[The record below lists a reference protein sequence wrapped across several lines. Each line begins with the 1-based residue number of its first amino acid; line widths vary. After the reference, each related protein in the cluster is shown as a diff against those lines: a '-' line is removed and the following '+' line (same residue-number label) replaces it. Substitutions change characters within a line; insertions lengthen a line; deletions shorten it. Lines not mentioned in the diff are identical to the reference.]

1 MPELPEVEAV
11 CRRLRE
17 EAQGATIRRLVIRRA
32 SICKPGNAED
42 IEAAARNRKLRSIER
57 RGKHIL
63 LGLNS
68 GTTLYVHLRMTG
80 NLYVIPD
87 YRFAPLSARAL
98 FELRDNRAIVFDD
111 PRALGKITLSSKLEQ
126 LGVEP
131 LTPAFSAEKLKEMLS
146 QSRQPAKTFLMDQRH
161 IAGLGN
167 IYAAEAL
174 FKAGQDPRKSI
185 ATKRAG
191 AMYSSIVAVL
201 ADAVHSA
208 YSTYSKPGHLLAAE
222 EQKLMVYGREG
233 EPCRVCGRAI
243 RRIPQGGR
251 STYFCAGCQK

>member
-17 EAQGATIRRLVIRRA
+17 EALGAKIRRLEIRRPL
-32 SICKPGNAED
+32 ICRPESAEE
-42 IEAAARNRKLRSIER
+42 IEAAARNRKIDSIER

-63 LGLNS
+63 LGLS
-68 GTTLYVHLRMTG
+68 GGSTLYVHLRMTG

-87 YRFAPLSARAL
+87 YRFAPVSARAL
-98 FELRDNRAIVFDD
+98 FELGDSRAIVFDD
-111 PRALGKITLSSKLEQ
+111 PRALGKLTRNADLEH
-126 LGVEP
+126 LGIEP
-131 LTPAFSAEKLKEMLS
+131 LTPAFTAEKLKEMLS
-146 QSRQPAKTFLMDQRH
+146 STRQPAKTFLMDQRR

-174 FKAGQDPRKSI
+174 FHAKQDPRKPI
-185 ATKRAG
+185 APKKAP
-191 AMYSSIVAVL
+191 AMYSAIVGVL

-208 YSTYSKPGHLLAAE
+208 YSTYSKPGHLLEAE

>member
-1 MPELPEVEAV
+1 
-11 CRRLRE
+11 
-17 EAQGATIRRLVIRRA
+17 
-32 SICKPGNAED
+32 
-42 IEAAARNRKLRSIER
+42 
-57 RGKHIL
+57 
-63 LGLNS
+63 
-68 GTTLYVHLRMTG
+68 MTG

-87 YRFAPLSARAL
+87 YRFAPVSARAL
-98 FELRDNRAIVFDD
+98 FQITDNRAIVFDD
-111 PRALGKITLSSKLEQ
+111 PRALGRLTLSAKLSQ
-126 LGVEP
+126 LGIEP
-131 LTPAFSAEKLKEMLS
+131 LTPSFTVEKLKDMLV
-146 QSRQPAKTFLMDQRH
+146 QSRQPAKTFLMDQRRV
-161 IAGLGN
+161 AGLGN

-174 FKAGQDPRKSI
+174 FRAGQDPRKAI
-185 ATKRAG
+185 GPRKAPILHA
-191 AMYSSIVAVL
+191 AIVGVL

>member
-1 MPELPEVEAV
+1 VPELPEVEAV

-17 EAQGATIRRLVIRRA
+17 EALGAGIRRLEVRRA
-32 SICKPGNAED
+32 SICKPDRAED
-42 IEAAARNRKLRSIER
+42 IEAAARGRKIESAAR

-63 LGLNS
+63 VNLS
-68 GTTLYVHLRMTG
+68 GGITLYVHLRMTG
-80 NLYVIPD
+80 NLYAIPD
-87 YRFAPLSARAL
+87 YRFAPHTARAI
-98 FELRDNRAIVFDD
+98 FELHDNRALVFDD
-111 PRALGKITLSSKLEQ
+111 PRALGKLTLQARLDQ

-131 LTPAFSAEKLKEMLS
+131 LTPAFTAEKLKEMLT
-146 QSRQPAKTFLMDQRH
+146 RQPAKTFLMDQRH
-161 IAGLGN
+161 VAGLGN
-167 IYAAEAL
+167 IYAAEAM
-174 FKAGQDPRKSI
+174 FHARQDPRKPI
-185 ATKRAG
+185 APKKVA
-191 AMYSSIVAVL
+191 AMHASIVGVL

-251 STYFCAGCQK
+251 STYFCAGCQR

>member
-17 EAQGATIRRLVIRRA
+17 EALDAIIRRLEVRRA
-32 SICKPGNAED
+32 SICKPNNADD
-42 IEAAARNRKLRSIER
+42 IEAVARNRKIVSIAR

-63 LGLNS
+63 LGLNG

-87 YRFAPLSARAL
+87 YRFAPVSARAL
-98 FELRDNRAIVFDD
+98 FELADNRAIVFDD
-111 PRALGKITLSSKLEQ
+111 PRALGKLTLNAKLDQ
-126 LGVEP
+126 LGIEP
-131 LTPAFSAEKLKEMLS
+131 LTAAFTAEKLKEMLANT
-146 QSRQPAKTFLMDQRH
+146 RQPAKTFLMDQRH

-174 FKAGQDPRKSI
+174 FHAKQDPRKPI
-185 ATKRAG
+185 APKKAA
-191 AMYSSIVAVL
+191 AMHSAIVGVL